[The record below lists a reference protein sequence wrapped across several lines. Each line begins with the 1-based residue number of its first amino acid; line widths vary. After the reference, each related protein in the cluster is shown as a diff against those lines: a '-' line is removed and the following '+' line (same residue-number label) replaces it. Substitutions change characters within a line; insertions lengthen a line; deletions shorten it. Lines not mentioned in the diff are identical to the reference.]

1 MFGRKTSHNSKDDG
15 GWQSRSLTRK
25 NDNSEKHGLSLK

>member
-15 GWQSRSLTRK
+15 GWQDRSLTRK
-25 NDNSEKHGLSLK
+25 KMTIAENMVYL